1 MVDHEGKGNDQAQA
15 SRNIFEELNY
25 MGNET
30 ITSAES
36 SVLAKITTC
45 FESMNK
51 SIKGLQTEI
60 RTIKRANSQ
69 EHDDHMPLEKQM
81 RLDKQASNC
90 DDDIAHYLSDD
101 SMGEVSQGD
110 ENEWEDITSFL
121 DEDKEQGEAV
131 PEQLALLANKSL
143 RCKSIDEKLKELRNK
158 HKRPENVE
166 NLQVTKVDDILWGQ
180 LRPETKAFD
189 YNQQKMQ
196 SVLSQALVPVIKLMQ
211 IVKKEGNKETR
222 ELVADTFKILT
233 QGIVISNENR
243 REKIKKNLLPNY
255 RKLCDNPPSATKLFG
270 DKLEEDI
277 KKMKESKTKL
287 TPFLQPQNK
296 HFLSKRGGGSRPL
309 YQNRSYPSQNKQN
322 FRNNNSYNNN
332 NNNNNNQWRRH
343 NPKINKQIQN

>member
-1 MVDHEGKGNDQAQA
+1 MAHEGRDKDQAHA

-30 ITSAES
+30 ITLAES

-45 FESMNK
+45 FESINE
-51 SIKGLQTEI
+51 SIRGLQTEI
-60 RTIKRANSQ
+60 RTIKRAHSK
-69 EHDDHMPLEKQM
+69 EDDDPVPLEKQM

-90 DDDIAHYLSDD
+90 HDDIAHYLSDG
-101 SMGEVSQGD
+101 SVGEVSQGD
-110 ENEWEDITSFL
+110 ENEWEDITDFL
-121 DEDKEQGEAV
+121 IEDKEQGE
-131 PEQLALLANKSL
+131 PIPDQLALLANKSL
-143 RCKSIDEKLKELRNK
+143 RWKSIDEKLKELKSK

-166 NLQVTKVDDILWGQ
+166 NLQITKVDDILWSQ

-189 YNQQKMQ
+189 YSQQKMQ

-211 IVKKEGNKETR
+211 TVRKEGNKETR

-233 QGIVISNENR
+233 QGIVTSNENR

-255 RKLCDNPPSATKLFG
+255 RKLCDNPPSATKFFG

-287 TPFLQPQNK
+287 TPFLQSQNK
-296 HFLSKRGGGSRPL
+296 HFLSKRGGGSRPP
-309 YQNRSYPSQNKQN
+309 YHNKSYPSLNNQT
-322 FRNNNSYNNN
+322 FRNNNNYNSNNN
-332 NNNNNNQWRRH
+332 HQWRRR
-343 NPKINKQIQN
+343 NPKINKQIQK